1 MSGIGLAPTGV
12 GLVDAAAAGGSSLVQ
27 PLTAAVA
34 QTAGMVPVVAT
45 SAGSGATAQMMETV
59 QVESGPTGI
68 KRSKTDTSGGTAG
81 TLTKSVF
88 ELYFITSPHPWNFH
102 GLFSIVFYYCKCS
115 EMDFLQSDNFM

>member
-34 QTAGMVPVVAT
+34 QTAGMVSVVAT
-45 SAGSGATAQMMETV
+45 SAGSGVTAEMMETV

-68 KRSKTDTSGGTAG
+68 KRSKTDASGGTAG
-81 TLTKSVF
+81 MLTISVF
-88 ELYFITSPHPWNFH
+88 ELYFI
-102 GLFSIVFYYCKCS
+102 
-115 EMDFLQSDNFM
+115 M

>member
-59 QVESGPTGI
+59 QVESGPTTGI
-68 KRSKTDTSGGTAG
+68 KRSKTDASGGGTAG
-81 TLTKSVF
+81 GMLTISVF
-88 ELYFITSPHPWNFH
+88 ELYFI
-102 GLFSIVFYYCKCS
+102 
-115 EMDFLQSDNFM
+115 M